1 MVSNHS
7 PCNCLGNKEAAAKIR
22 VEDKIPVVPRDFERR
37 LAHVASRIV
46 DEDVNLPKGRLR
58 FRCHALDA
66 GRIANVKLERD
77 SLTSQRS
84 YLRFKP
90 GQSFALAARK
100 DDVGP
105 GLSQGAREVLAKP
118 TARSRNEGNLARKVE
133 LGIAHDAASTHGAR
147 TIFIRFGS

>member
-105 GLSQGAREVLAKP
+105 RLSQSGSRVRE
-118 TARSRNEGNLARKVE
+118 EG
-133 LGIAHDAASTHGAR
+133 R
-147 TIFIRFGS
+147 TRRAPET